1 MQHFH
6 LLQSHKAV
14 GETFRLTYSSLNYEN
29 NSTLGH
35 VALSWFYF
43 VEYHYILQISKT
55 IDFVLQN
62 TTSFPCIFFSVFVC
76 FHHFSKASPHR
87 SHSQLS
93 CHLYFKVCGYS
104 REGQVL

>member
-14 GETFRLTYSSLNYEN
+14 RETFRLTYSSLNYEN
-29 NSTLGH
+29 STLGY

-62 TTSFPCIFFSVFVC
+62 TTAFPCIF
-76 FHHFSKASPHR
+76 SPYLFAFIIFPKQALTEAI
-87 SHSQLS
+87 HS
-93 CHLYFKVCGYS
+93 
-104 REGQVL
+104 